1 MSVYSNFQTDYES
14 YLSSFSLD
22 TSKPLK
28 DQVYGQSN
36 GGYAYESY
44 YLGSFEG
51 TWYDY
56 FMQQTT
62 EQVKTT
68 LLYCEAARALDVELD
83 DEDYASID
91 STIANLETTASLY
104 GTTLNT
110 YLASSY
116 GAGVGVKDVKKALE
130 LSALA
135 TKCSELIS
143 EEVIEAVTEDMIND
157 EYADNRVDYDLIDYL
172 MYTVS
177 VKYEDAVK
185 AVLGDDYNENY
196 ELDEEQEAAVKAK
209 YIELIDEAEAL
220 ADEFAA
226 IETEEEFYD
235 TIVNYMLSKA
245 YDEAY
250 DKVDFA
256 DEADPIPEPS
266 EADKKTVKEKTIASI
281 LAAFE
286 ANKDKDDATVSGDAK
301 KNDDGKWMLYDIEVD
316 AEYAT
321 ELNTIYKN
329 LYANF
334 VTNEDT
340 FTKEGVSFSDTNEFI
355 LGAFKDLL
363 GSEEETEEVDKVDV
377 GGTKVLYAG
386 DEDLADQDDDYVMY
400 EYYNANVYMLLLTS
414 KCLLALLPM
423 CLIPRL
429 CLNSR

>member
-1 MSVYSNFQTDYES
+1 MNIEQMIQTAALQAVTKLYGEVNPS
-14 YLSSFSLD
+14 LVQIQKTRKEFSGDFTLVVFPLLK
-22 TSKPLK
+22 TSRKAPDATAVEIGALK

-196 ELDEEQEAAVKAK
+196 R
-209 YIELIDEAEAL
+209 
-220 ADEFAA
+220 
-226 IETEEEFYD
+226 
-235 TIVNYMLSKA
+235 
-245 YDEAY
+245 
-250 DKVDFA
+250 
-256 DEADPIPEPS
+256 
-266 EADKKTVKEKTIASI
+266 
-281 LAAFE
+281 
-286 ANKDKDDATVSGDAK
+286 
-301 KNDDGKWMLYDIEVD
+301 
-316 AEYAT
+316 
-321 ELNTIYKN
+321 
-329 LYANF
+329 
-334 VTNEDT
+334 
-340 FTKEGVSFSDTNEFI
+340 
-355 LGAFKDLL
+355 
-363 GSEEETEEVDKVDV
+363 SEET
-377 GGTKVLYAG
+377 
-386 DEDLADQDDDYVMY
+386 
-400 EYYNANVYMLLLTS
+400 
-414 KCLLALLPM
+414 
-423 CLIPRL
+423 R
-429 CLNSR
+429 LNSSHPNVSRMPSSA